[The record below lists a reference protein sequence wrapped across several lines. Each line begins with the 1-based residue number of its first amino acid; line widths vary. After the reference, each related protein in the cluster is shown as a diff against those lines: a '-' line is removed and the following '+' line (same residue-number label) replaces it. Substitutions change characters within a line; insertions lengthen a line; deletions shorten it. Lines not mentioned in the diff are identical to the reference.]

1 MNHFRKL
8 FQDSHPCG
16 IVACFAEAK
25 YWSTLL
31 ISAWSAGLQHP
42 LAHTFYINSMYSWLT
57 YTELQTTIGK
67 SGQTFKKKKCEK
79 FQPRTFFSPRNII
92 PPIHYW
98 ETSLHKQLAVCEA
111 SGTIKHAWFLHQW
124 RWEMRILRCQVEH
137 GESMVKFMGNPQMS
151 VPNIELIWLMFVIQ
165 HTFLIPY
172 KLPRSTHSVT
182 I

>member
-57 YTELQTTIGK
+57 YKELQTTIGK

-79 FQPRTFFSPRNII
+79 FQPRTFFFHP
-92 PPIHYW
+92 
-98 ETSLHKQLAVCEA
+98 ETSSHQ
-111 SGTIKHAWFLHQW
+111 STIGRHRFTNSSRSVRPVVPSSMHGSCTNGGG
-124 RWEMRILRCQVEH
+124 RWGSSDAKWNMGNLWLNSWGILRCQCLISNWFGWCLSSSIHFWSHINYQE
-137 GESMVKFMGNPQMS
+137 
-151 VPNIELIWLMFVIQ
+151 VP
-165 HTFLIPY
+165 T
-172 KLPRSTHSVT
+172 R
-182 I
+182 